1 MHLIEKEVEEMIANL
16 ILKFN
21 MNDLKNIKRNNK
33 AYVLRIKIMKEM
45 IELKK
50 FIFDKEKQLKEFNP
64 NNE

>member
-1 MHLIEKEVEEMIANL
+1 
-16 ILKFN
+16 

-50 FIFDKEKQLKEFNP
+50 FTFDKEKQLKEFNP

>member
-50 FIFDKEKQLKEFNP
+50 FIFDKEK
-64 NNE
+64 

>member
-33 AYVLRIKIMKEM
+33 TYVLRIKMKKEM

-50 FIFDKEKQLKEFNP
+50 FTSDKEK
-64 NNE
+64 